1 MTPKPIAPEKIRAIR
16 AALEETQ
23 REFAE
28 RLGVD
33 PITVS
38 RWERG
43 ESSPKSRIV
52 LAALVEAAAMI
63 PHIRP
68 AGLTKKGFRK
78 KLK

>member
-1 MTPKPIAPEKIRAIR
+1 MKIPTKEHIRATR
-16 AALEETQ
+16 KALKETQ

-28 RLGVD
+28 RIGVD
-33 PITVS
+33 PITIS

-68 AGLTKKGFRK
+68 AGLTEKGFEK
-78 KLK
+78 K

>member
-1 MTPKPIAPEKIRAIR
+1 MIIPTKDQILAVRK
-16 AALEETQ
+16 ALKETQ
-23 REFAE
+23 REFGE

-33 PITVS
+33 PITIS

-68 AGLTKKGFRK
+68 AGLTEKGFRK

>member
-1 MTPKPIAPEKIRAIR
+1 MKIPTKEHIRATR
-16 AALEETQ
+16 KALKETQ
-23 REFAE
+23 REFGE

-33 PITVS
+33 PITIS

-68 AGLTKKGFRK
+68 AGLTEKGFEK
-78 KLK
+78 K